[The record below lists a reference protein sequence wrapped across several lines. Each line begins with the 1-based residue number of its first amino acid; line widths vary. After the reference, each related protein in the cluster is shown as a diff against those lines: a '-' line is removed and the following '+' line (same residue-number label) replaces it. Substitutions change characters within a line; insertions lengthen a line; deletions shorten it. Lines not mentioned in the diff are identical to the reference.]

1 MRADAPV
8 RVGVVGAGYWGP
20 NLIRNLYDMR
30 SAELVAVAD
39 LSQDRLDW
47 VASRY
52 PKVTTT
58 LRVDDF
64 FDMGI
69 EAVVIAT
76 PPATHFKLG
85 QKFLERGVH
94 CMIEKP
100 LATNVADA
108 QKLVQ
113 LAKSVG
119 VQLMT
124 GHTFLYSTAVH
135 EMRAMADRGDL
146 GEVYY
151 IDCVRT
157 NLGLFQTHTDAMWD
171 LAPHDLSIINYI
183 LGEQPVRVSA
193 LGGSFVMRS
202 AGVNDLV
209 YLHLEYPGGKLAS
222 IRVSWLDP
230 HKTRMT
236 TVVGDRKMVVYNDVE
251 PAEKLRIY
259 DRGAEAAP
267 IPETFGEFQFSYRH
281 GDVRIPHLRIEE
293 PLRVECEAF
302 VEAIT
307 EQIPP
312 LSDGVFGV
320 EVVEVLAAAERSLR
334 VGAPVAVN
342 EDVGLMTGVPSAS
355 IAAAESN

>member
-8 RVGVVGAGYWGP
+8 RIGVIGAGYWGP
-20 NLIRNLYDMR
+20 NLIRNLSDTR
-30 SAELVAVAD
+30 GAQLVAVAD

-47 VASRY
+47 VASKY
-52 PKVTTT
+52 PKVATT
-58 LRVDDF
+58 LRADDF
-64 FDMGI
+64 FDMDI

-100 LATNVADA
+100 LATTVEEA
-108 QKLVQ
+108 QKLVR
-113 LAKSVG
+113 LAEASG

-135 EMRAMADRGDL
+135 EMRAMVDCGDL
-146 GEVYY
+146 GDVYY

-183 LGEQPVRVSA
+183 LGEKPVRVSA

-202 AGVNDLV
+202 AGINDLV

-281 GDVRIPHLRIEE
+281 GDVRIPHLRMEE

-302 VEAIT
+302 VDSIRDHV
-307 EQIPP
+307 PP
-312 LSDGVFGV
+312 LSDGAFGL
-320 EVVEVLAAAERSLR
+320 EVVEVLAAAERSLK

-342 EDVGLMTGVPSAS
+342 GETGHITGVPSAS
-355 IAAAESN
+355 IAAADTN